1 MADREAVFDDI
12 FALPDSLYRHLVSCR
27 DVFQN
32 PDFMA
37 AAGDVFTF
45 LERLQCYRD
54 IVVRMDED
62 IFHGFVSALLV
73 QHLFDRRPHS
83 RLPDGFQVQCQ

>member
-12 FALPDSLYRHLVSCR
+12 LPLPDSLYRHLVSCR

-37 AAGDVFTF
+37 AAGDAFTF
-45 LERLQCYRD
+45 WERLQCYRD
-54 IVVRMDED
+54 VVVRMDED
-62 IFHGFVSALLV
+62 IFHGFVVCFIGSAFV
-73 QHLFDRRPHS
+73 
-83 RLPDGFQVQCQ
+83 